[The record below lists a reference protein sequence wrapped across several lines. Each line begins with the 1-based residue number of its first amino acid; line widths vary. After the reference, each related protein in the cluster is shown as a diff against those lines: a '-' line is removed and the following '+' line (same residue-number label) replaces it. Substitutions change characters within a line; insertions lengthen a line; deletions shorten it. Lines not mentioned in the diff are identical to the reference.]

1 MNKGNKRQLNEEGNL
16 QEEVLFL
23 LLKIFIAS
31 LSSHEIFFA

>member
-16 QEEVLFL
+16 QEVLFL

-31 LSSHEIFFA
+31 ISSHEIFFA